1 MLAHLKILISINSV
15 SNVTLQESAQ
25 KVKKKELLRADFCFK
40 VYMRY
45 ISCVQDN
52 MEILIPRMNG
62 GERKRRQSYV
72 EGIFV
77 DMETLKI

>member
-1 MLAHLKILISINSV
+1 MNSG
-15 SNVTLQESAQ
+15 NVTLQESAQ

-52 MEILIPRMNG
+52 MEILFTRMNG

-77 DMETLKI
+77 DMGTLKI

>member
-1 MLAHLKILISINSV
+1 MLAHLKILISINTV

-45 ISCVQDN
+45 ISCVEDN
-52 MEILIPRMNG
+52 MEILFPRMNG

-77 DMETLKI
+77 DMGTLKI

>member
-1 MLAHLKILISINSV
+1 MNS

-45 ISCVQDN
+45 ISCVEDN
-52 MEILIPRMNG
+52 MEILFTRMNG

-77 DMETLKI
+77 DMGTLKI